1 MKNLP
6 NILSISRIIVSC
18 LLFFIGG
25 YPILFSIL
33 YLYCGISD
41 VADGYIARRWK
52 VESAIGAKLDSFGD
66 LIFYVLITVTFVIHT
81 ELTKETWILWLI
93 VFIFIFKILSII
105 VIKVRFHQWGMMHTI
120 ANKTAGLCVYFLL
133 PAYILIP
140 SLPIVIGALVVTIA
154 LLASFE
160 EMLIALTV
168 KQFDPNRKS
177 FFCKDE

>member
-18 LLFFIGG
+18 LLFFIGE
-25 YPILFSIL
+25 YPILFSVL

-66 LIFYVLITVTFVIHT
+66 FIFYVLITVTFVIHT

-93 VFIFIFKILSII
+93 VFIFIFKILSVGII
-105 VIKVRFHQWGMMHTI
+105 KIRFHLWGMMHTI
-120 ANKTAGLCVYFLL
+120 ANKIAGLCVYFLL

-140 SLPIVIGALVVTIA
+140 SLPVVIGALVVIIA

-160 EMLIALTV
+160 EILLAFTFG
-168 KQFDPNRKS
+168 KYDPNRKG